1 MIACGLNAEKS
12 GVYVTIWQ
20 EDDHQFRLIA
30 AILRHLLMLKTET
43 EEKTEEAHR

>member
-1 MIACGLNAEKS
+1 MIACGLNAEKG
-12 GVYVTIWQ
+12 GVYVTISQ

>member
-1 MIACGLNAEKS
+1 MSIS
-12 GVYVTIWQ
+12 Q
-20 EDDHQFRLIA
+20 EDEHQFRPMA

>member
-1 MIACGLNAEKS
+1 MSML
-12 GVYVTIWQ
+12 Q
-20 EDDHQFRLIA
+20 EDEHQFRLIA